1 MGDKEI
7 VLALVRG
14 LRQHFAEG
22 LGSSVVFIWR
32 HHEAALRQVDCFL
45 DVLESCSDGR
55 LVSSIELARVDF
67 PNRQSSLADCIAKRL
82 CQLLALVVEVSLLG
96 DIIEI
101 EWIGIRLVR
110 ERRTMPDDNV
120 IAPCT

>member
-14 LRQHFAEG
+14 LRQHFAEC
-22 LGSSVVFIWR
+22 LGSPVIFIWR

-45 DVLESCSDGR
+45 DVLESCSEGR
-55 LVSSIELARVDF
+55 LVSAIELACIYLPDRKTD
-67 PNRQSSLADCIAKRL
+67 LADCIAKRL

-96 DIIEI
+96 DVIEI

-110 ERRTMPDDNV
+110 KCRTMPKDDV
-120 IAPCT
+120 ITTRT